1 MMKEKF
7 LIDQLTSTN
16 ANLVDQIGRMQ
27 THIEGLWEEVGFKNE
42 KINDLH
48 FEKAEL
54 NENVKELQKKLYEM
68 EVRKSSAEKSMT
80 EFFGDRTDN

>member
-1 MMKEKF
+1 MKEKF

-27 THIEGLWEEVGFKNE
+27 THIENLWEEGGVKNE

-48 FEKAEL
+48 FEKSEL
-54 NENVKELQKKLYEM
+54 NEKFKELYKKLYEM

>member
-1 MMKEKF
+1 MKERF
-7 LIDQLTSTN
+7 LIDQLTTTN

-48 FEKAEL
+48 NANAEL
-54 NENVKELQKKLYEM
+54 HEK
-68 EVRKSSAEKSMT
+68 EVRRAQREKNLADIFES
-80 EFFGDRTDN
+80 ERTDN